1 MLLLMQLTLSHGQLF
16 KVKMTYPN
24 YKSTHV
30 LEAYNML
37 IEQFKNKPILNA
49 LLAIYIEKFQEI
61 EDVFSDIYD
70 AQLLASSTGSALYE
84 IGNIEGI
91 TMTSL
96 SDAAYRAII
105 EQVQFTNNSSGD
117 LNTILE
123 FISLFG
129 AYSYLNVLSG
139 GAKLRIDT
147 NIVLSITVSAFF
159 KFLQNTLAAGVGLQL
174 SLGGSSVFMYRSV
187 GGTPP
192 AFAGTFG
199 VGKYASYLTA

>member
-1 MLLLMQLTLSHGQLF
+1 MA
-16 KVKMTYPN
+16 YPN

-30 LEAYNML
+30 LEAYNRL

-49 LLAIYIEKFQEI
+49 LLAIYVEKFQEI

-70 AQLLASSTGSALYE
+70 AQLLASATGSALYE

-91 TMTSL
+91 TMTSI

-123 FISLFG
+123 FIALFG
-129 AYSYLNVLSG
+129 TYTYLNIVFG
-139 GAKLRIDT
+139 GAILRIDT
-147 NIVLSITVSAFF
+147 DIVLSITELAFF
-159 KFLQNTLAAGVGLQL
+159 KFIQNMLAAGIGLQL